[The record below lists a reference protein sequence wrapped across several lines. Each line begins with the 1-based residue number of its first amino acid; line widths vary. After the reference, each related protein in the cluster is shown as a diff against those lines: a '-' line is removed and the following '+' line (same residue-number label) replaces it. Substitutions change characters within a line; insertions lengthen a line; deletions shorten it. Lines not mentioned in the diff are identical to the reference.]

1 MQRINLLIQK
11 LEEMAGNEQDN
22 SLLDIDLMLD
32 YTRVLYADLLEVRKN
47 KLLAAQAGAEPVS
60 TPALAI
66 QHAEAA
72 TEPPASEPEAYIPDI
87 ADVPVI
93 DIRTGIGINDKYLYI
108 SELFGD
114 DKAAYE
120 DAIRQLN
127 TFSSLQQAIRFAEH
141 ELSDKYGW
149 DKEQPT
155 VQSFYNLLSSSFPSI

>member
-11 LEEMAGNEQDN
+11 LGDMAGNEQDN

-47 KLLAAQAGAEPVS
+47 KLLAAQAGPEPVS
-60 TPALAI
+60 TPSPAI

-72 TEPPASEPEAYIPDI
+72 TEASASEPEAYIPDI
-87 ADVPVI
+87 ADVPAI

-127 TFSSLQQAIRFAEH
+127 TFSNLQQAIKYAEH
-141 ELSDKYGW
+141 ELSGKYRW